1 MTQYGCKAVSPY
13 LQFSHFVGQIVPLS
27 LRLAVFDLQLLQLG
41 LRLLLAV
48 LQLTLT
54 LKQRLNLDDQLAL
67 LTLQGLL
74 GLVHGR
80 LVLEGTGQNTQGEE
94 VLKKCETSLE

>member
-1 MTQYGCKAVSPY
+1 M
-13 LQFSHFVGQIVPLS
+13 
-27 LRLAVFDLQLLQLG
+27 FDLQLLQLG
-41 LRLLLAV
+41 LCLLFAV

-67 LTLQGLL
+67 LTVQGLL

-80 LVLEGTGQNTQGEE
+80 LVLEGTGENTQGEE
-94 VLKKCETSLE
+94 ILKNHN